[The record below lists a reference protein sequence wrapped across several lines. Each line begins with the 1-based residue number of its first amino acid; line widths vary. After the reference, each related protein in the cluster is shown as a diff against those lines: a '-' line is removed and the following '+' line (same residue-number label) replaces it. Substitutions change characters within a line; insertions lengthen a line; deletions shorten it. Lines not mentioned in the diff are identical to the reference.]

1 MLCGDLVD
9 YSIIRKALGL
19 KPNALDIILLFNV
32 Y

>member
-1 MLCGDLVD
+1 MLCGDLVG
-9 YSIIRKALGL
+9 YSITRKALGL

>member
-1 MLCGDLVD
+1 MLCGDLVG